1 MFDYLKN
8 SQDQIDITKF
18 MNAFKSLRR
27 HAQINLPPTPKKIK
41 AILLKKKKKEM
52 KEIDK
57 HYFYQYKY
65 HLKF

>member
-1 MFDYLKN
+1 
-8 SQDQIDITKF
+8 

-27 HAQINLPPTPKKIK
+27 HAQINLPPPPQKKIK
-41 AILLKKKKKEM
+41 AILLKKKKKEK

>member
-1 MFDYLKN
+1 MH
-8 SQDQIDITKF
+8 
-18 MNAFKSLRR
+18 KSTF
-27 HAQINLPPTPKKIK
+27 PPPKKIK
-41 AILLKKKKKEM
+41 AILLKKKKEK

>member
-1 MFDYLKN
+1 
-8 SQDQIDITKF
+8 

-27 HAQINLPPTPKKIK
+27 HAQINLPPTQKNKSHSI
-41 AILLKKKKKEM
+41 KKKKKEK